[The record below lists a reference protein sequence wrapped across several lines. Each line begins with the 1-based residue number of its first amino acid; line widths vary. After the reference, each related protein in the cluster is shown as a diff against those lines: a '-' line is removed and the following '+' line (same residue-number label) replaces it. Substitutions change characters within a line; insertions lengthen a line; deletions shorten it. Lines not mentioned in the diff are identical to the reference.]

1 MQEMSQSPTGPTT
14 EERTMLRDALR
25 RMLEQSWKPAQALAL
40 AASPEAR
47 HAAWDLVVQ
56 QGLAELGSD
65 PEQGMAQEAVVAL
78 EELGRAASPVP
89 LASAFLTNV
98 ALRARQSENAPAAA
112 LLRALHAGQAR
123 VGFCFA
129 QAGGDVGYGALT
141 LLDGTVTGALG
152 FVENAADLTHL
163 VAVATCGGHADEG
176 APGEEGRSALAL
188 VIVDAKAAGT
198 TISETPLLGAP
209 GWQSIE
215 LRQAPAEVVSVS
227 AACIGDLVLLSRIC
241 NQARAHG
248 AARRAFEEAVAY
260 AKERSQFGKPI
271 GSFQAIQ
278 HKLANCLIALEGV
291 RLSVEHAARQYDEGT
306 AQWRY
311 FANTAFAFAADA
323 LRSVSLET
331 HHAFG
336 AIGYA
341 EEHEAPRHFRRVHL
355 DMLAHG
361 GAQQARDAVADFLL
375 CSPGA
380 ELPSYDLGVQ
390 GNAFRAAVRE
400 WFASNWSGARKA
412 AFDEQP
418 YEKRE
423 FEPQFALDLG
433 KTGWI
438 GVGWP
443 EAFGGQ
449 ARSPMEL
456 LAFMEEVEQAEAPR
470 SGNGVHANALMLF
483 GTPAQQERYLPE
495 ILQGQAIHGMGYSE
509 PQAGSDLA
517 AVKTTAVKDGDGWR
531 IDGQKIWTTTW
542 WGKYMLL
549 LTRTDA
555 HAKPAHAGISM
566 FIVPMD
572 TPGITVH
579 PARTMYGG
587 TFANVFYD
595 NVRVPADALLGE
607 LHGGWKILT
616 TALGTERAL
625 VGGGISLKVAHQ
637 FNALLAWFAQESA
650 SGRNVAQ
657 DRLVRDKLARLA
669 AEIEVGRQFM
679 VHCARGVESGD
690 ASPSDAAIGKVYCG
704 ELMERF
710 GEAALDIIGL
720 RATLSEDAPGAVWK
734 GKFEQKLRNSLMWVI
749 SVGTNEIQRS
759 LIAQRG
765 LGLPRK

>member
-1 MQEMSQSPTGPTT
+1 
-14 EERTMLRDALR
+14 MLRDALR
-25 RMLEQSWKPAQALAL
+25 RMFEQSWKPSEALAL
-40 AASPEAR
+40 AANRESR
-47 HAAWDLVVQ
+47 LSAWELVVQ
-56 QGLAELGSD
+56 QGLAELGTD
-65 PEQGMAQEAVVAL
+65 AEQGMAQEAVVAF
-78 EELGRAASPVP
+78 EELGRAACPAP
-89 LASAFLTNV
+89 LAGAFLTNV
-98 ALRARQSENAPAAA
+98 ALHPRRLENAPASELLAA
-112 LLRALHAGQAR
+112 LHGGKAR
-123 VGFCFA
+123 IGFCFA
-129 QAGGDVGYGALT
+129 AAGGDEGYGSLR
-141 LLDGTVTGALG
+141 LHDGAVTGTLG
-152 FVENAADLTHL
+152 FLENADDLTHI
-163 VAVATCGGHADEG
+163 VAVVVGDAG
-176 APGEEGRSALAL
+176 AGEPDSL
-188 VIVDAKAAGT
+188 VIVDAT
-198 TISETPLLGAP
+198 
-209 GWQSIE
+209 QST
-215 LRQAPAEVVSVS
+215 LVVSATSLFGADGWHSVALQAVP
-227 AACIGDLVLLSRIC
+227 AAVVHVGLGTVQDLLLLSRIC
-241 NQARAHG
+241 HQARAHG
-248 AARRAFEEAVAY
+248 AARRAFDEAVAY
-260 AKERSQFGKPI
+260 AKERSQFGKLI

-278 HKLANCLIALEGV
+278 HKLADCLIALEGA
-291 RLSVEHAARQYDEGT
+291 RLSVAHAAQQHDSST

-311 FANTAFAFAADA
+311 FANAAFAFAAKA

-355 DMLAHG
+355 DMMAHG
-361 GAQQARDAVADFLL
+361 GAQRARDAVADFLL
-375 CSPGA
+375 DQPGA
-380 ELPSYDLGVQ
+380 ELPSYDLGTQ

-412 AFDEQP
+412 AFDELP

-423 FEPQFALDLG
+423 FDPQFALDLG

-456 LAFMEEVEQAEAPR
+456 LAFMEEAERAEAPR

-495 ILQGQAIHGMGYSE
+495 ILRGQAIHGMGYSE

-549 LTRTDA
+549 LTRTDPQ
-555 HAKPAHAGISM
+555 AKPAHAGISM

-637 FNALLAWFAQESA
+637 FNALMAWLAQESA
-650 SGRNVAQ
+650 SGSNVAQ
-657 DRLVRDKLARLA
+657 DPLVRDKMARLA

-679 VHCARGVESGD
+679 VHCARGVESGE

-710 GEAALDIIGL
+710 GETALDIVGL
-720 RATLSEDAPGAVWK
+720 RATLSEHAQGAVWK